1 MATDTSQISDREREI
16 LRLLAEGASNQQIA
30 DQLNIS
36 INTVKVHV
44 RNIFGKIGVASRTE
58 ATLYAVRMGLVHVGA
73 SAVAAPLAEAPPA
86 VDAAPAAPADVEVPA
101 DAAQPADALS
111 APEAL
116 DDAATFGVQSAH
128 VPIVSPA
135 VDVPRPRIDRRLLL
149 GAGLLVA
156 LLVVAI
162 VFVVARP
169 LLQPTPTV
177 VAPTAGVLLP
187 NPDER
192 WRELP
197 ELPAARSSFG
207 LAYYDRKLYV
217 IGGEVDG
224 KPSDQV
230 VRYDASTRTWVAL
243 SAKPTAVSDVQAV
256 VVGNKIYVPGG
267 RLQSGAISDHLD
279 VYDPQRENW
288 ATLKPLPQPR
298 SGYALVAVEGKLYL
312 FGGWDG
318 SAYRAEVWQYDP
330 DQNTWTARTPMPT
343 ARAFAGAAVTPEGQ
357 VYVVGGEDAAGPL
370 TVNERFTP
378 AQDNDGDNPWTVQ
391 APLPGPH
398 SHMAVTT
405 ASELIFVLSGAAT
418 TGESLLYNSTIDTW
432 QQLQTPLG
440 PSLRDLR
447 ALAVGNNLYI
457 LGGRDASTASARFY
471 EYQALYSVLLPLES
485 RH

>member
-16 LRLLAEGASNQQIA
+16 LRLLAEGATNQQIA

-36 INTVKVHV
+36 VNTVKVHV
-44 RNIFGKIGVASRTE
+44 RNIFSKLGVTSRTE
-58 ATLYAVRMGLVHVGA
+58 ATLYAVRMGLVQVGA
-73 SAVAAPLAEAPPA
+73 SAVAAPPAEAPLALATAPVAPTAEPA
-86 VDAAPAAPADVEVPA
+86 VPA
-101 DAAQPADALS
+101 DADQHAAIISAPEVVVAAAMVDAQPAHMQAVRQAVV
-111 APEAL
+111 AP
-116 DDAATFGVQSAH
+116 G
-128 VPIVSPA
+128 
-135 VDVPRPRIDRRLLL
+135 IDRRLLL
-149 GAGLLVA
+149 SGGLLA
-156 LLVVAI
+156 ALVVAL
-162 VFVVARP
+162 VVLAIARP
-169 LLQPTPTV
+169 ALQPTPTTI
-177 VAPTAGVLLP
+177 APTGGVLLP

-217 IGGEVDG
+217 IGGEVAG

-230 VRYDASTRTWVAL
+230 VRYDASTKTWVAL
-243 SAKPTAVSDVQAV
+243 SAKPTAVSDVQAI

-267 RLQSGAISDHLD
+267 RLASGAISDHLD
-279 VYDPQRENW
+279 VYDPQRESW

-330 DQNTWTARTPMPT
+330 DQNMWTARTPMPT
-343 ARAFAGAAVTPEGQ
+343 ARAFAGAAVTLEGQ
-357 VYVVGGEDAAGPL
+357 VYVVGGEDASGPL

-378 AQDNDGDNPWTVQ
+378 AQDSDGDNPWAVQ

-405 ASELIFVLSGAAT
+405 ANELIFVLSGAAP

-432 QQLQTPLG
+432 QPLKTPLG
-440 PSLRDLR
+440 PNLRDLR
-447 ALAVGNNLYI
+447 AQAIGNNLYI
-457 LGGRDASTASARFY
+457 LGGRDASAASARFY
-471 EYQALYSVLLPLES
+471 EYQALYSVLLPLETK
-485 RH
+485 H